1 MAVTLNIGLNN
12 IPHMSQKSAVN
23 AALHLIGNSLV
34 REWKLVDVSHPGAVN
49 SEMTLV
55 VDLYVDLTP
64 SQINRVAEV
73 LNQDCIAYL
82 NDSGDVDIGLLIGP
96 RPYDKF
102 DHRFF
107 RLIDGSI
114 PEAT

>member
-23 AALHLIGNSLV
+23 AALHMIGNSLV
-34 REWKLVDVSHPGAVN
+34 REHKLVDVSHPGAVN

-64 SQINRVAEV
+64 SQINRIAEV

-82 NDSGDVDIGLLIGP
+82 NDSGDQDIGLLIGP
-96 RPYDKF
+96 RPYD
-102 DHRFF
+102 RFEKQYF
-107 RLIDGSI
+107 RLIDGTN
-114 PEAT
+114 PE